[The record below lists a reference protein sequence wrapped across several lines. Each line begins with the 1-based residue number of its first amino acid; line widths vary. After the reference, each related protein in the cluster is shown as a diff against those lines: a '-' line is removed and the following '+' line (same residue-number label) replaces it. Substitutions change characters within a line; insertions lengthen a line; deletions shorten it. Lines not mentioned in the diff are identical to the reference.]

1 MAEIVHK
8 PSNLKDSSSR
18 DHVLPK
24 INRECASSIPNI
36 EVQDAPPVLEQSTDP
51 KLVYTA
57 LRNAR
62 DAADQMNTRLGPP
75 GLVASEG
82 QNGLADL
89 DKTDNFEATYLKPL
103 KIFDSV
109 IGTLADVHP
118 YAKMALGVLSSF
130 SGSWVKFTAS

>member
-36 EVQDAPPVLEQSTDP
+36 EEGRLSVSAHSLTSGCVQVQDAPPVLEQSTDP

-62 DAADQMNTRLGPP
+62 DAADQMNTRLEPP

-109 IGTLADVHP
+109 IGTLADV
-118 YAKMALGVLSSF
+118 
-130 SGSWVKFTAS
+130 